1 MHKFTSEVEK
11 LTFYW
16 IHILIFLNL
25 LRFCVRSFRH
35 RIRLHSFFSVHSCFG
50 IIIVELLLIW
60 LFFRIF
66 WFPTSMRRFV
76 VIFLKNIRKKYVVEI
91 DASKLLSYLLT
102 KIKIDAKLMP
112 HKQNISLQICTY
124 AQKSQGLITL
134 QYQKLSK

>member
-16 IHILIFLNL
+16 IQILIFLNL

-35 RIRLHSFFSVHSCFG
+35 RIRLHSFFSVH
-50 IIIVELLLIW
+50 
-60 LFFRIF
+60 FFRIF
-66 WFPTSMRRFV
+66 WFSTSMRGFV

>member
-16 IHILIFLNL
+16 IQILIFLNL
-25 LRFCVRSFRH
+25 LRFCVRSFGH
-35 RIRLHSFFSVHSCFG
+35 RIRLHSFFSVH
-50 IIIVELLLIW
+50 
-60 LFFRIF
+60 FFRIF
-66 WFPTSMRRFV
+66 WFSTSMRGFV

>member
-25 LRFCVRSFRH
+25 LRFCVRSFGH
-35 RIRLHSFFSVHSCFG
+35 RIFSVH
-50 IIIVELLLIW
+50 
-60 LFFRIF
+60 FFRIF
-66 WFPTSMRRFV
+66 WLSTSMRGFV

-102 KIKIDAKLMP
+102 KIKVDAKLMP